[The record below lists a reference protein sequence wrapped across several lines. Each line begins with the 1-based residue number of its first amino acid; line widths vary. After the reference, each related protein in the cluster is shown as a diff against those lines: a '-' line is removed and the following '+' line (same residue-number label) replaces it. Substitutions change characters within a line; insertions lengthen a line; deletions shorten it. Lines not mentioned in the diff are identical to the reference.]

1 MILSTLE
8 NRKTIQRFYFKKR
21 VIPYFFATVFCM
33 LFSFIY
39 AQFSHGV
46 SSPHMTYL
54 FLYPLL
60 AGVLVGMLFCLLEK
74 TTTEYFWSSHLYH
87 TGVVAL
93 ILGSILRGVFD
104 IAGTASL
111 YQTALTIGGAVILFI
126 GVVLFV
132 LSKIKKRSNR
142 TSM

>member
-8 NRKTIQRFYFKKR
+8 NRKIIKRFYMKKR
-21 VIPYFFATVFCM
+21 VIPYAFTTLFCM

-60 AGVLVGMLFCLLEK
+60 LGVVEGLVLFAFEK
-74 TTTEYFWSSHLYH
+74 TTKDYFWQAHLYH

-93 ILGSILRGVFD
+93 ILGSLMKGIFD
-104 IAGTASL
+104 IAGTASF
-111 YQTALTIGGAVILFI
+111 YQTALTIAGAVMVICGII
-126 GVVLFV
+126 GFV
-132 LSKIKKRSNR
+132 LSKLRQG
-142 TSM
+142 

>member
-8 NRKTIQRFYFKKR
+8 TRREIQKFYINKR
-21 VIPYFFATVFCM
+21 VIPYSFVTLFCI

-60 AGVLVGMLFCLLEK
+60 LGVAVGLLLFTYEK
-74 TTTEYFWSSHLYH
+74 PKIEHFWQSHFYH

-93 ILGSILRGVFD
+93 MLGSILRGVFD
-104 IAGTASL
+104 IAGTASN
-111 YQTALTIGGAVILFI
+111 YQIALTAGGAGMLFCGVI
-126 GVVLFV
+126 GFV
-132 LSKIKKRSNR
+132 HSKIKCKENIP
-142 TSM
+142 